1 MSYLSFLSAL
11 AGHYIR
17 AWHSPVF
24 MWQLSYFKTTNKNP
38 SNSTS
43 STISKIRL
51 KELKKQTAETP
62 QIMMGLY
69 TSNTRMF
76 MTNSSGIL
84 SRFAGMCLFSLQ
96 VEVGSVA
103 LSARRS
109 HWAVALRSWVFVL
122 CHWWVVPDLAVAC
135 WGVILLMLDRGFPLK
150 SGRQMVLLT
159 CCLTALSILL
169 FPDSENASLGLEGVE
184 KMRGKE
190 NSLLSPDKKNKKF
203 WKGLLVRWELLSVAG
218 FLPSS
223 LSPSPRTN
231 EASGGGAP
239 CCAYAHCYINL
250 NKSCKS
256 KKQNT
261 YNFLLCKNKLKMGV
275 SVGINLV

>member
-1 MSYLSFLSAL
+1 MLSPSCASAAKTKWKNLFWLSAALSCSLLFSFYRWTRKQCWAMSYLSFLSAL
-11 AGHYIR
+11 AGHCIR
-17 AWHSPVF
+17 AWHLPVF

-51 KELKKQTAETP
+51 KELKKITAQSP

-109 HWAVALRSWVFVL
+109 HWAVAPKSWVFCAVSL
-122 CHWWVVPDLAVAC
+122 MGCARPCCGLLGCDSPDAGQRFC
-135 WGVILLMLDRGFPLK
+135 TK

-169 FPDSENASLGLEGVE
+169 FPDRENVSLGLEGVE

-190 NSLLSPDKKNKKF
+190 NSLLSPDKKKK
-203 WKGLLVRWELLSVAG
+203 KRLLER
-218 FLPSS
+218 
-223 LSPSPRTN
+223 
-231 EASGGGAP
+231 
-239 CCAYAHCYINL
+239 
-250 NKSCKS
+250 
-256 KKQNT
+256 
-261 YNFLLCKNKLKMGV
+261 
-275 SVGINLV
+275 SVG